1 MPTQTEFAKLYMYDN
16 SPQDASELFLTFR
29 TNICG
34 TGTDSNMQKIDS
46 YLKKYNTSINSAAI
60 YNATCSFA
68 TSQYTLILSD
78 SVSTPT
84 ANLFSLRFI
93 SSKDFVEGETF
104 LFDGTTYNPV
114 NADFKSGEL
123 LLVNFDKENQKCYF
137 GASQPLKSAYAGN
150 GVELGG
156 ILADSTT
163 ESDSIVCKTKED
175 NKLYINNSDLN
186 LWIEEKKYTNEDYVN
201 TAIESLNRKIN
212 DIETLIGESISALS
226 GLVDVEGGDE

>member
-16 SPQDASELFLTFR
+16 SPEDSSELFLAFR

-46 YLKKYNTSINSAAI
+46 YLKQYNASINSAAI

-68 TSQYTLILSD
+68 TSQYTLVLSD

-104 LFDGTTYNPV
+104 LFDGATYNPV

-137 GASQPLKSAYAGN
+137 GASQPLQSAYEGN
-150 GVELGG
+150 GIELGG

-163 ESDSIVCKTKED
+163 ESNSIVCKTKQD
-175 NKLYINNSDLN
+175 NKLYINNSDLD
-186 LWIEEKKYTNEDYVN
+186 LWIGEKKYTDEDYVN
-201 TAIESLNRKIN
+201 TAIEGLNTKI
-212 DIETLIGESISALS
+212 DTIELLIGESTLALS
-226 GLVDVEGGDE
+226 KLIDVESGDK

>member
-16 SPQDASELFLTFR
+16 SPEDSGELFLTFR

-46 YLKKYNTSINSAAI
+46 YLKKYDISINSAAI

-68 TSQYTLILSD
+68 TSQYTLVLPD
-78 SVSTPT
+78 SVSIPT

-104 LFDGTTYNPV
+104 LFDGVTYSPV

-123 LLVNFDKENQKCYF
+123 LLVNFDKQNRI
-137 GASQPLKSAYAGN
+137 G
-150 GVELGG
+150 GV
-156 ILADSTT
+156 LADIATG
-163 ESDSIVCKTKED
+163 SDSIVCKTKED
-175 NKLYINNSDLN
+175 NKLYVDSIGLDS
-186 LWIEEKKYTNEDYVN
+186 WATNKNFTTKTYVD
-201 TAIESLNRKIN
+201 E
-212 DIETLIGESISALS
+212 LIGESISTLS
-226 GLVDVEGGDE
+226 KVVSLE

>member
-16 SPQDASELFLTFR
+16 SPEDSGELFLAFR

-93 SSKDFVEGETF
+93 SSKDFVGGETF
-104 LFDGTTYNPV
+104 LFDGVTYNPV

-123 LLVNFDKENQKCYF
+123 LLVNFDKQNRKCYF
-137 GASQPLKSAYAGN
+137 GASQPLQSAYEGAGTEIG
-150 GVELGG
+150 GV
-156 ILADSTT
+156 LADTAT

-175 NKLYINNSDLN
+175 NKLYVDSTGLDL
-186 LWIEEKKYTNEDYVN
+186 WATNKDFTTKSYIDE
-201 TAIESLNRKIN
+201 
-212 DIETLIGESISALS
+212 LIGESISTLS
-226 GLVDVEGGDE
+226 KIVSLE

>member
-34 TGTDSNMQKIDS
+34 TGIDSNMQKIDS

-104 LFDGTTYNPV
+104 VFNGVTYNPV

-137 GASQPLKSAYAGN
+137 GASQPLQSAYEGAGTEIG
-150 GVELGG
+150 GV
-156 ILADSTT
+156 LADTAT

-175 NKLYINNSDLN
+175 NKLYVDSTGLDSWAINKNFTT
-186 LWIEEKKYTNEDYVN
+186 KTYVD
-201 TAIESLNRKIN
+201 E
-212 DIETLIGESISALS
+212 LIGESISTLS
-226 GLVDVEGGDE
+226 KIVSLE

>member
-16 SPQDASELFLTFR
+16 SSEDSGELFLAFR

-46 YLKKYNTSINSAAI
+46 YLKKYNASINSAAI

-68 TSQYTLILSD
+68 TSQYTLVLSN

-104 LFDGTTYNPV
+104 LFDGVTYSPV

-137 GASQPLKSAYAGN
+137 GASQPLQSAYEGAGTEIG
-150 GVELGG
+150 GV
-156 ILADSTT
+156 LADTAT

-175 NKLYINNSDLN
+175 NKLYVDSSGLDS
-186 LWIEEKKYTNEDYVN
+186 WATNKDFTTKSYVD
-201 TAIESLNRKIN
+201 E
-212 DIETLIGESISALS
+212 LIGESISTLS
-226 GLVDVEGGDE
+226 KIVTLE

>member
-16 SPQDASELFLTFR
+16 SPEDSDELFLTFR

-46 YLKKYNTSINSAAI
+46 YLKKYDTSINSAAI

-68 TSQYTLILSD
+68 TSQYTLVLPD

-84 ANLFSLRFI
+84 VNLFSLRFI

-104 LFDGTTYNPV
+104 LFDGVTYSPV

-123 LLVNFDKENQKCYF
+123 LLVNFDKQNRKCYF
-137 GASQPLKSAYAGN
+137 GASQPLQSAYEGAGTEIG
-150 GVELGG
+150 GV
-156 ILADSTT
+156 LADIATG
-163 ESDSIVCKTKED
+163 SDSIVCKTKED
-175 NKLYINNSDLN
+175 NKLYVDNAGLDS
-186 LWIEEKKYTNEDYVN
+186 WITNKGFTTKTYVD
-201 TAIESLNRKIN
+201 E
-212 DIETLIGESISALS
+212 LIGNSISILS
-226 GLVDVEGGDE
+226 KVVSLE